1 MFEKIFVIFDA
12 FKKVQAHI
20 PSVFFLF
27 VDEDFWDQLV
37 TNFLHAQSLGQNI
50 VDSLV
55 IQIPPTTDHS
65 DCQTSIRSHESPHF
79 CHIFVR
85 FWRARSSRTR
95 FIFHTRTAIQ
105 KCFMP
110 PKNLCPWWWLTL
122 GSSPYVPDTPRP
134 YQTGPLCPTIW
145 YQLRGALFL
154 Y

>member
-85 FWRARSSRTR
+85 F
-95 FIFHTRTAIQ
+95 
-105 KCFMP
+105 
-110 PKNLCPWWWLTL
+110 
-122 GSSPYVPDTPRP
+122 
-134 YQTGPLCPTIW
+134 
-145 YQLRGALFL
+145 
-154 Y
+154 